1 MTARPVRGYFNLKG
15 WINMSDKELR
25 SYILRIAGHQQQQ
38 QQKLQAVATRG
49 SHLGAGLYP
58 TKPDDPAVTIQTSKT
73 YHEFACDCT
82 DVALVYGN
90 YYDFDQLTPN
100 KITDKASIE
109 YPIGSTTRTEVF
121 GPNGSR
127 EMVIEPGGLVESI
140 GTGIRGKKG
149 DGLYVYTGVSVPD
162 GGKFPR
168 GQVAYSNRGEGMKN
182 GDVVDSGATDAHGQF
197 VHHPV
202 AIVGRPKE
210 PTPAIFGVGDSI
222 LGGAQD
228 NPQDR
233 GFLPF
238 ALGKEIPWIR
248 VAKGNESSYGF
259 SGTACRFRMRLA
271 KYCTHSVIH
280 YGTNDFL
287 NKNLAQFQTDL
298 IALLQLLSDYG
309 LKNYVCTIPPRTVS
323 KTDMTPVNAAFAN
336 GGDVMKANEWLLSNP
351 RPDLIAGVFDT
362 AKVLRNP
369 EKPAEWDPAVLG
381 SDGIHP
387 GAVGHARMATQID
400 LSKFKM

>member
-1 MTARPVRGYFNLKG
+1 
-15 WINMSDKELR
+15 MSDKELR
-25 SYILRIAGHQQQQ
+25 LFVQKVAGHQQQ

-49 SHLGAGLYP
+49 SHLGAGVYP
-58 TKPDDPAVTIQTSKT
+58 TKPDDPVVKEQTSRT

-90 YYDFDQLTPN
+90 YYDFDQPNTN

-109 YPIGSTTRTEVF
+109 YPIGSTTRNEVY

-127 EMVIEPGGLVESI
+127 EMVIEPGGLVESS
-140 GTGIRGKKG
+140 GTGVRGKKG
-149 DGLYVYTGVSVPD
+149 DGFYTYTCVTVPE

-168 GQVAYSNRGEGMKN
+168 GQVAYTSRGEGLKN
-182 GDVVDSGATDAHGQF
+182 ADIVDSGTTDAQGQF

-202 AIVGRPKE
+202 AIIGKPKE
-210 PTPAIFGVGDSI
+210 PTPAVLIVGDSI
-222 LGGAQD
+222 AGGAQD

-233 GFLPF
+233 GFIPL
-238 ALGKEIPWIR
+238 ALGKDIPWIR

-259 SGTACRFRMRLA
+259 SGSACRFRMRLA

-287 NKNLAQFQTDL
+287 NKNLAQFQADL

-323 KTDMTPVNAAFAN
+323 KTDMSPVNPAFALN
-336 GGDVMKANEWLLSNP
+336 GDVMKANAWLLSNP

-387 GAVGHARMATQID
+387 GAVGHTRMAAQID

>member
-1 MTARPVRGYFNLKG
+1 MEEVEN
-15 WINMSDKELR
+15 R
-25 SYILRIAGHQQQQ
+25 SAKNG
-38 QQKLQAVATRG
+38 LQCVATRG

-58 TKPDDPAVTIQTSKT
+58 TKPEDPAVTIQTSKT

-82 DVALVYGN
+82 DVAVVYGN
-90 YYDFDQLTPN
+90 YFDFDQLTPN
-100 KITDKASIE
+100 KITDKAAIE
-109 YPIGSTTRTEVF
+109 YPMGSTTRTEVF

-149 DGLYVYTGVSVPD
+149 DGFYVYTGVSVPE

-168 GQVAYSNRGEGMKN
+168 GQVAYSSRGEGFKN
-182 GDVVDSGATDAHGQF
+182 ADIVDSGTPDSQGQF

-210 PTPAIFGVGDSI
+210 PTPAILGVGDSI

-233 GFLPF
+233 GFLAL
-238 ALGKEIPWIR
+238 ALGKDIPWIR

-259 SGTACRFRMRLA
+259 AGAACRFRMRLA
-271 KYCTHSVIH
+271 KYCTHAIVH

-369 EKPAEWDPAVLG
+369 DKPAEWDPAVLG

-387 GAVGHARMATQID
+387 GAVGHARMAAVID
-400 LSKFKM
+400 KSNFKM